1 MVSKSKTKK
10 KQKLLNSL
18 EENYDVEEQGLNQTA
33 ENVSK
38 FQEPIVIIPRYEEVI
53 KTQNKKTER
62 FFKILKTF
70 LIISVRA
77 DQQYVLKFYFIN
89 F

>member
-38 FQEPIVIIPRYEEVI
+38 FQEAIVIIPRYEEVI
-53 KTQNKKTER
+53 KTQNKKSNSVYWQTR
-62 FFKILKTF
+62 KTF
-70 LIISVRA
+70 KKV
-77 DQQYVLKFYFIN
+77 F
-89 F
+89 